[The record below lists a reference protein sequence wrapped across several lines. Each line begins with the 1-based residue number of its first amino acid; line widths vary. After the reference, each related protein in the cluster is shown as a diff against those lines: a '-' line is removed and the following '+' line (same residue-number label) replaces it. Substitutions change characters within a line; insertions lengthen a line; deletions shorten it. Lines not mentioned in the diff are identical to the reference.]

1 MTPTERCVPLL
12 DVLRQP
18 AQMATLDLKNWDLLL
33 RQAGAAGLLS
43 RIAVMADQL
52 GLNDQLPNEVRPHLT
67 AARTLAAK
75 QRQAVRWEARRVA
88 HALEKLKGPVLL
100 LKGAAYAIADL
111 PPAAGRLFSDIDILV
126 PRDQL
131 GQTEGALM
139 LAGWHT
145 QKQDDYDQRYY
156 RRWMHELPPMTHI
169 RRGTVLDVHH
179 NLLPE
184 TARIRTHAAPILEA
198 AQALADPAGLSIP
211 THTDLVLHSACHL
224 FHEGEWGHGL
234 RDLVDLDAMLRE
246 YSAKPGFW
254 PNLLARARILNLGR
268 PLYYALD
275 TCQRWLLSPI
285 PEQII
290 AECPSLPP
298 TWQRPLM
305 RLLFD
310 AGLTSA
316 HRSCQ
321 GHLSHL
327 AKFVLYVRGHYLRMP
342 WRLLIPHLLHQ
353 AKRSEK
359 EKDVEKNKEK
369 G

>member
-1 MTPTERCVPLL
+1 VRL
-12 DVLRQP
+12 
-18 AQMATLDLKNWDLLL
+18 
-33 RQAGAAGLLS
+33 AG
-43 RIAVMADQL
+43 
-52 GLNDQLPNEVRPHLT
+52 
-67 AARTLAAK
+67 
-75 QRQAVRWEARRVA
+75 
-88 HALEKLKGPVLL
+88 LKGPGLLL

-111 PPAAGRLFSDIDILV
+111 PPAAGRLFGDIDILV
-126 PRDQL
+126 PLDQL

-184 TARIRTHAAPILEA
+184 TARIRTHATPILEA
-198 AQALADPAGLSIP
+198 AQSLADPAGLSIP

-224 FHEGEWGHGL
+224 FHEGELGHGL

-246 YSAKPGFW
+246 FAAEAGFW

-275 TCQRWLLSPI
+275 TCQRWLLTPI
-285 PEQII
+285 PDQVI
-290 AECPSLPP
+290 AECPSPPP

-305 RLLFD
+305 RMLFD
-310 AGLTSA
+310 AGLASA
-316 HRSCQ
+316 HPSCQ
-321 GHLSHL
+321 GHLSLL
-327 AKFVLYVRGHYLRMP
+327 AKFVLYVRSHYLRMP

-353 AKRSEK
+353 AKRKDQEK
-359 EKDVEKNKEK
+359 S
-369 G
+369 

>member
-1 MTPTERCVPLL
+1 MNPVQRCAPLL
-12 DVLRQP
+12 DVLRDP
-18 AQMATLDLKNWDLLL
+18 AHMATLDLKNWDLLL
-33 RQAGAAGLLS
+33 RQAGSAGLLS
-43 RIAVMADQL
+43 RIAMQAESLAINAQA
-52 GLNDQLPNEVRPHLT
+52 PASVRPHLT
-67 AARTLAAK
+67 AARTLASK

-88 HALEKLKGPVLL
+88 RALAKLEGPVLL

-111 PPAAGRLFSDIDILV
+111 PPAAGRLFGDIDILV

-145 QKQDDYDQRYY
+145 QKQDEYDQRYY

-198 AQALADPAGLSIP
+198 AQALTDPAGLSIP

-234 RDLVDLDAMLRE
+234 RDLVDLDAMLRAFAAE
-246 YSAKPGFW
+246 AGFW

-275 TCQRWLLSPI
+275 SCQRWLLTPI

-290 AECPSLPP
+290 AECPSPPP

-305 RLLFD
+305 RMLFD
-310 AGLTSA
+310 AGLASA
-316 HRSCQ
+316 HYRCQ

-359 EKDVEKNKEK
+359 ETDKEK
-369 G
+369 SGENG